1 MILKTHFLHTLY
13 TTTVMKLKDKHFYL
27 FEIIGCIT
35 ILGTFPIIY
44 TFLAYGNLIAAYKV
58 SVYVILIHIIAGAA
72 TWRTCHTDN
81 WIDLLMWQF
90 VYIFVLT
97 TIILIILNLLIRD
110 GLFLSVSLLC
120 GVFLY
125 MGLSI
130 FSILHCGI
138 YALIKRRIWLFI
150 QKLRKFKNEKSR
162 IV

>member
-1 MILKTHFLHTLY
+1 MFFKTHFLHAQYPTKI
-13 TTTVMKLKDKHFYL
+13 MKLKDKHFYL

-44 TFLAYGNLIAAYKV
+44 TLLAYGNFIAAYKV
-58 SVYVILIHIIAGAA
+58 SVYVILLHTIAGAA
-72 TWRTCHTDN
+72 TWRTCSSDN

-90 VYIFVLT
+90 IYIFVLM

-110 GLFLSVSLLC
+110 GLFLSLSLLC

-138 YALIKRRIWLFI
+138 YAFINTKIWLYI
-150 QKLRKFKNEKSR
+150 RKFRKISNGKSN
-162 IV
+162 